1 MQISKILFAV
11 LPALALAEDGRS
23 TTTCTATTTLTKT
36 MTLSQ
41 VHTVISSQYNT
52 TTPVATTTAADTSFS
67 SAPVVT
73 TTAVDEKP
81 PVVTDKPGAG
91 SALDASRVVLAGAL
105 GMVVVA
111 MI

>member
-11 LPALALAEDGRS
+11 
-23 TTTCTATTTLTKT
+23 
-36 MTLSQ
+36 
-41 VHTVISSQYNT
+41 HTVTSSQFNT
-52 TTPVATTTAADTSFS
+52 TTPSSTPTESFSSAFTSAPIATTTA
-67 SAPVVT
+67 PG
-73 TTAVDEKP
+73 DEP

-91 SALDASRVVLAGAL
+91 SVLDASRVVLAGAL